1 MPAHTVVFVRLIL
14 VISMIDSLANPL
26 IQAASATGKIRK
38 YQSVVGTMLIMILP
52 ISYIALKCGSTP
64 ESVFIIQLIVFC
76 VALFARVWMLRTL
89 VNLSLSEY
97 FRKALLPMFLVTV
110 FSLVIPMV
118 IRVCMLQS
126 LSRFVTVCV
135 VSFISVVVSVYIFG
149 LVDKERA
156 FFVDRLKTLRNK
168 FRR

>member
-1 MPAHTVVFVRLIL
+1 
-14 VISMIDSLANPL
+14 
-26 IQAASATGKIRK
+26 
-38 YQSVVGTMLIMILP
+38 
-52 ISYIALKCGSTP
+52 
-64 ESVFIIQLIVFC
+64 
-76 VALFARVWMLRTL
+76 MLRTL

>member
-1 MPAHTVVFVRLIL
+1 
-14 VISMIDSLANPL
+14 
-26 IQAASATGKIRK
+26 
-38 YQSVVGTMLIMILP
+38 
-52 ISYIALKCGSTP
+52 
-64 ESVFIIQLIVFC
+64 
-76 VALFARVWMLRTL
+76 
-89 VNLSLSEY
+89 
-97 FRKALLPMFLVTV
+97 
-110 FSLVIPMV
+110 
-118 IRVCMLQS
+118 MLQS